1 MSSPSPVRPCGLC
14 KKSDVVMSGVPC
26 ESCFTDWCMACEM
39 RSPANYYTVLMPGED
54 PLDSEERWLCDKCV
68 KKEKWRKRWTDP
80 RYFLQK

>member
-1 MSSPSPVRPCGLC
+1 
-14 KKSDVVMSGVPC
+14 
-26 ESCFTDWCMACEM
+26 MACEM